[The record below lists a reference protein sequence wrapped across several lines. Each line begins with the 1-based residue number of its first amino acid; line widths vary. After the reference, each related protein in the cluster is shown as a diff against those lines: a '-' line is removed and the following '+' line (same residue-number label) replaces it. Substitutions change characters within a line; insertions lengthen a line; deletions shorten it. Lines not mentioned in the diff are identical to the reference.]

1 MRFKSP
7 TQDSGTAKQK
17 LFKLDELPP
26 NIPPPQPISISDF
39 LNMDFPERANL
50 LNPWL
55 PERGLSMVYAKAGFG
70 KTWFVL
76 GVAVAIA
83 NGAKFLR
90 FNADKPRRVLLVDGG
105 MAPNDLQRRLTLL
118 KELNRST
125 NNLQILSD
133 GLRDDGIP
141 DLATVD
147 GQKWLESCIDGVD
160 LIILDNLS
168 TLFRSGHENE
178 ADSYQGIQDWL
189 ISLRRNGKSVLV
201 VHHAGHS
208 GNQRGTT
215 KRLDVMDTVIELKH
229 PEGYVASEG
238 LRFEVHFRKAR
249 QLLGHDVESFEA
261 NCVIEND
268 IANWSHGPII
278 NADEEQVRQ
287 LRNEGASFREIEKST
302 GISKSKAQRFN
313 V

>member
-1 MRFKSP
+1 
-7 TQDSGTAKQK
+7 
-17 LFKLDELPP
+17 
-26 NIPPPQPISISDF
+26 
-39 LNMDFPERANL
+39 MDFPERANL

-76 GVAVAIA
+76 GVAVAVA

-90 FNADKPRRVLLVDGG
+90 FNADKPRRVLLVDGE

-118 KELNRST
+118 KELNSST

-189 ISLRRNGKSVLV
+189 ISLRRNGKSVLI

-249 QLLGHDVESFEA
+249 QLLGNDVESFEA

-302 GISKSKAQRFN
+302 GISESKAQRFN

>member
-17 LFKLDELPP
+17 LFKLDELPTS
-26 NIPPPQPISISDF
+26 IAPPQPISISDF

-76 GVAVAIA
+76 GVAVAVA

-90 FNADKPRRVLLVDGG
+90 FNADKPRRVLLVDGE
-105 MAPNDLQRRLTLL
+105 MAPNDLQKRLTLL
-118 KELNRST
+118 KELNSST

-141 DLATVD
+141 DFATVD

-160 LIILDNLS
+160 LIILDKTFKVFL
-168 TLFRSGHENE
+168 
-178 ADSYQGIQDWL
+178 
-189 ISLRRNGKSVLV
+189 
-201 VHHAGHS
+201 
-208 GNQRGTT
+208 
-215 KRLDVMDTVIELKH
+215 
-229 PEGYVASEG
+229 
-238 LRFEVHFRKAR
+238 
-249 QLLGHDVESFEA
+249 
-261 NCVIEND
+261 
-268 IANWSHGPII
+268 
-278 NADEEQVRQ
+278 
-287 LRNEGASFREIEKST
+287 
-302 GISKSKAQRFN
+302 
-313 V
+313 